1 MDVAELDR
9 VVTARLLADASEGIT
24 SVAVELASLYDAWV
38 RRGDCPEAVAW
49 LRPMLEQ
56 LGWWAGRLECAAD
69 PALLERFPRLD

>member
-1 MDVAELDR
+1 MEAAELDR

-24 SVAVELASLYDAWV
+24 SVAMEMASLYAWV
-38 RRGDCPEAVAW
+38 GRGDCPDAVAW
-49 LRPMLEQ
+49 LRRMLEQ